1 MNYKYCLLVF
11 FISAIICTPPPIPK
25 PAYEIIAL
33 ESPVQRGN
41 TIDSKNFK
49 RLTGSKQFVENN
61 KVIVEISDNG
71 VTEEHELKITTEN
84 LEDRSYYDYYGE
96 TINVVDGKVLNE
108 ISKECKKYNKTGEE
122 STNKNE
128 CISNFKKEGNKNKFE
143 FNYTLYNDEYILVK
157 FKFSITQTTKEIL
170 YRQESISISGI
181 YPDGTCDYQFII
193 PETYKN
199 LGLLNNI
206 LTKESEY
213 KYIYNN
219 HCPDEQ
225 ITDVIRLA
233 PKEGYWKGEMTFYV
247 KSDTEFT
254 GDVILKFPRLYRGG
268 KNKNKNYELKTD
280 ENTVLKESNF
290 IEDQIMLNVNLP
302 ASGKLQPGIKLHT
315 AFSNKLEE
323 EFTFYPTEELLDLE
337 QDIDDTIKD
346 KAQEIINDPNSEYK
360 DYPDYYKIGKF
371 VKNHITYNLSYHG
384 ADKTAKQIY
393 DEQKGVCE
401 HYTILYNAML
411 NSIGIKTKKI
421 FGWAFDKE
429 TTSGDENTIGH
440 AWTLAVI
447 KTLAI
452 INNDGVSKYMELD
465 ATWGL
470 FEGIPA
476 GHILKGFDKETYS
489 YLACGGTNRQILR
502 THKIELVENLNDE
515 VEDSTIYNKEILNQK
530 IEEVVETPNESKNSE
545 NEGEETPNET
555 KNNENEGEEN
565 SSESKS
571 SKNEGEENSSESK
584 SSKNEGEENLG
595 ESKSI
600 NNEGEENSGESKSSE
615 KGEEDI
621 KNESIVSTTNITA
634 DEPEDGAKNKNI
646 SNLLYIMYLLLLML

>member
-199 LGLLNNI
+199 LGLQNNT

-219 HCPDEQ
+219 HCPNKQ

-290 IEDQIMLNVNLP
+290 IEDQIMLNVKLP

-360 DYPDYYKIGKF
+360 NYPDYYKIGKF

-384 ADKTAKQIY
+384 ANLTAKQIY
-393 DEQKGVCE
+393 DTQKGVCE

-440 AWTLAVI
+440 AWTLAV
-447 KTLAI
+447 

-502 THKIELVENLNDE
+502 THKIELVENLDDE

-530 IEEVVETPNESKNSE
+530 IEEVVETPEESKNSENEGEETPNESKNSENEVVETPEESKNSENEGEETPNESKNSE
-545 NEGEETPNET
+545 NEGEETPNE
-555 KNNENEGEEN
+555 
-565 SSESKS
+565 
-571 SKNEGEENSSESK
+571 SKNSNQK
-584 SSKNEGEENLG
+584 IVKT
-595 ESKSI
+595 K
-600 NNEGEENSGESKSSE
+600 E
-615 KGEEDI
+615 K
-621 KNESIVSTTNITA
+621 K
-634 DEPEDGAKNKNI
+634 
-646 SNLLYIMYLLLLML
+646 LLMNQKIVKTKEMKILVNQKIVKKEKKILIINQMLIQLIKQLLN

>member
-25 PAYEIIAL
+25 PAYEIVTL
-33 ESPVQRGN
+33 ESPVQGGN
-41 TIDSKNFK
+41 TIDSKNYK
-49 RLTGSKQFVENN
+49 RLSDSKQFVANN

-84 LEDRSYYDYYGE
+84 LANGYTYKYYGQ
-96 TINVVDGKVLNE
+96 TINVADGKALTL
-108 ISKECKKYNKTGEE
+108 ISKECKKYNNTDEE
-122 STNKNE
+122 STINNE
-128 CISNFKKEGNKNKFE
+128 CISNLKIDGNKYKFE

-157 FKFSITQTTKEIL
+157 FKFTITQTTREIL

-193 PETYKN
+193 PEAYKN
-199 LGLLNNI
+199 LGLQNNI

-247 KSDTEFT
+247 KSDTAFI
-254 GDVILKFPRLYRGG
+254 GDLTLKFPRLYRGG

-337 QDIDDTIKD
+337 QDIDNTIKA

-371 VKNHITYNLSYHG
+371 VKNHITYDLSYHG

-447 KTLAI
+447 
-452 INNDGVSKYMELD
+452 NNDGVSKYMELD

-489 YLACGGTNRQILR
+489 FLAYGGTNSQILR
-502 THKIELVENLNDE
+502 THKIELVENLDDE

-530 IEEVVETPNESKNSE
+530 IEEVDETPNETKNSE

-565 SSESKS
+565 LGESKS
-571 SKNEGEENSSESK
+571 SKNEGEENLGESK

-600 NNEGEENSGESKSSE
+600 NNEGEENSGESKSNE

-646 SNLLYIMYLLLLML
+646 SNLIYIMYLLLLML